1 MFFASP
7 WALLGL
13 LALPVLIWRALR
25 PYRNRQSAIGFSS
38 VAGLSGGVSVRGF
51 LSASVSW
58 LKIAALTFLIIALAR
73 PQRPASVDRE
83 SSQGIDIM
91 LTMDISGSMLAEDFK
106 PKNRFVV
113 ARETLERFAL
123 QTEND
128 RLGLVIFAGQA
139 FTQCPLTL
147 DNEMVAELVRGVEQG
162 IIQDGTAIGM
172 AIATSAHRLRN
183 SKAKSRVIILMT
195 DGVNNTGKID
205 PITAARAAAALGI
218 RIYTVG
224 VGKEG
229 GAPIPIGDGL
239 FGKRYLTNPD
249 GTLQMTEI
257 DEDTLRKVAQITDG
271 KYYRAT
277 DATALQ
283 SIYNE
288 IRDMEKSKFELK
300 KRRPVVE
307 EFARFLWPGALLLL
321 MCILLEEVLA
331 RRTP

>member
-1 MFFASP
+1 MQFASP
-7 WALLGL
+7 WALLAL
-13 LALPVLIWRALR
+13 LVLPVLAWRAIR
-25 PYRNRQSAIGFSS
+25 PGRHRRGSVRFSS
-38 VAGLSGGVSVRGF
+38 VAGLSRRPPARAI
-51 LSASVSW
+51 LSASIPW
-58 LKIAALTFLIIALAR
+58 IRILALILLILALAR
-73 PQRPASVDRE
+73 PQRAASLDKE
-83 SSQGIDIM
+83 TSQGIDIM

-106 PKNRFVV
+106 PRNRFVV

-162 IIQDGTAIGM
+162 IIEDGTAVGM

-183 SKAKSRVIILMT
+183 SRAKSRVIILMT

-218 RIYTVG
+218 RIYSVG

-229 GAPIPIGDGL
+229 GAPIPVSDGL
-239 FGKRYLTNPD
+239 LGKRYLTNPD

-257 DEDTLRKVAQITDG
+257 DEESLRKVAQITDG
-271 KYYRAT
+271 KYFRAT
-277 DATALQ
+277 DALALQ
-283 SIYNE
+283 TIYSE
-288 IRDMEKSKFELK
+288 IRALEKSKFELK

-307 EFARFLWPGALLLL
+307 DFARFLWPGALLLL
-321 MCILLEEVLA
+321 LCILLEELLA
-331 RRTP
+331 RKAP